1 MVGRCDMGGLA
12 LLVGVVFAAGC
23 ATQSQMQ
30 VVAPTPAQASTAVV
44 VLRLE
49 PCTDRTGTPG
59 RDLASEATKLLTER
73 LQGSAN
79 FALRD
84 DAPLVLS
91 CEVTQF
97 AEGSAFKRWLMPGW
111 GSTVGQ
117 IALMLSDA
125 KDQSTVLIIQG
136 NATVSAGGFY
146 TVGAEGYILKSAVD
160 DVIKKLRAWA
170 ANPVAAAEQ
179 R

>member
-1 MVGRCDMGGLA
+1 MSARRHIAAISAAVLLA
-12 LLVGVVFAAGC
+12 PGC

-30 VVAPTPAQASTAVV
+30 VVVPAPESTAVV
-44 VLRLE
+44 TIRLE
-49 PCTDRTGTPG
+49 RCVDRTGTQG
-59 RDLASEATKLLTER
+59 RDLADEATKLLTQR

-79 FALRD
+79 FTLRD
-84 DAPLVLS
+84 DAPLVLT

-97 AEGSAFKRWLMPGW
+97 AEGSALKRWLMPGW

-117 IALMLSDA
+117 IALMLSNA
-125 KDQSTVLIIQG
+125 KDQSAVLIIQG
-136 NATVSAGGFY
+136 NATVSAGGLY
-146 TVGAEGYILKSAVD
+146 TIGAEDYILKSAAD

-170 ANPVAAAEQ
+170 AGPVAAADK